1 MCGTSWSG
9 AGKDLRPH
17 SLPSQHGIPR
27 TGPAPRA
34 DPHQV
39 SSFTLL
45 FPKARE
51 RCTNFARM
59 SCLLTLAA
67 ASPPS
72 RDALVEALALS
83 DLQVTAREGGDWDG
97 VVHLARVGLS
107 TRSTELSWKDGRF
120 EVRVLSLAAPEDGA
134 LAVRTIEVAAEL
146 TGQREVETELHGT
159 IPVAE
164 LAHTH
169 DARWIESIAE
179 SGARTVA
186 TLIREGRGPLEIPGP
201 MRSFYLGPRSLARL
215 AGPLET
221 LHHRLIE
228 ALRRVQWL
236 EAQHPAASRFVA
248 RGDDGEGE
256 FSFATWMGRPIFLPA
271 VDRVLIDV
279 GMGVR
284 RGTSR
289 GAGSSAGSGAGSEVP
304 REVFLVPAEVVPELA
319 GANFTPLDERQGTID
334 GYTETAWAG
343 LVAAARRHTMD

>member
-1 MCGTSWSG
+1 
-9 AGKDLRPH
+9 
-17 SLPSQHGIPR
+17 
-27 TGPAPRA
+27 
-34 DPHQV
+34 
-39 SSFTLL
+39 
-45 FPKARE
+45 
-51 RCTNFARM
+51 M
-59 SCLLTLAA
+59 SCLLTLAP
-67 ASPPS
+67 ASPPP
-72 RDALVEALALS
+72 RDALVDALALP

-107 TRSTELSWKDGRF
+107 TRSTELSWKAGRF

-134 LAVRTIEVAAEL
+134 LAVRAVEGAAAL
-146 TGQREVETELHGT
+146 TGLSEVETELHGT

-164 LAHTH
+164 LSRTH
-169 DARWIESIAE
+169 DARWIESLAA
-179 SGARTVA
+179 SGARTVS
-186 TLIREGRGPLEIPGP
+186 TLVREGRGPIEIPGP

-215 AGPLET
+215 AGPLES

-284 RGTSR
+284 RV
-289 GAGSSAGSGAGSEVP
+289 AGSGAGSGTGSGTRGEVS

-319 GANFTPLDERQGTID
+319 GVHFTPLDERQGTID
-334 GYTETAWAG
+334 GYTETAWAA
-343 LVAAARRHTMD
+343 LVAAARRHSMS